1 MATQTLVSSLKK
13 VTGKIFYC
21 KVCTQIWRTLQYSL
35 QGTKSGQ
42 HRFPHIS
49 SILTYHVFWP
59 HFRRT
64 CASATDTSLI
74 VTTFIARIHV
84 TSCLR
89 GVPDV
94 ARCEVACVMGIV
106 RTWDKGGLKYQNMR
120 TVSITTS
127 LYKCWHNFPPNISI
141 PENKSYMTPKMFSLS
156 ETYPCNRIHN
166 CTLYKQ
172 YKVTLRVDSC
182 MSNPTKISSFYM
194 SS

>member
-1 MATQTLVSSLKK
+1 M
-13 VTGKIFYC
+13 TGKIFHC
-21 KVCTQIWRTLQYSL
+21 KVCTQIWRTLQRSL
-35 QGTKSGQ
+35 QGKKSGQ
-42 HRFPHIS
+42 NRFLHIS

-74 VTTFIARIHV
+74 VTTFITRIHV

-94 ARCEVACVMGIV
+94 ARCEVARVMGIV
-106 RTWDKGGLKYQNMR
+106 RTWDKGSLKYQNIH
-120 TVSITTS
+120 TVSITMS
-127 LYKCWHNFPPNISI
+127 LYNCRHNFPPNISI
-141 PENKSYMTPKMFSLS
+141 LENKSDMTLKMFSLS
-156 ETYPCNRIHN
+156 ETYQTYRSHD

-182 MSNPTKISSFYM
+182 MSNPTKISRW
-194 SS
+194 